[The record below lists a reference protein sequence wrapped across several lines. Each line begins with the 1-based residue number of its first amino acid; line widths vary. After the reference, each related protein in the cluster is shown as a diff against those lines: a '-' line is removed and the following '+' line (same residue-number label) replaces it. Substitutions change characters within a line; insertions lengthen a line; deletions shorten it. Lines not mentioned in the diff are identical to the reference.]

1 MSVDGLSEFCA
12 VNHWIENLLESQKWR
27 KQIVGMTMP
36 LDGFINDV
44 GGGAGFRDERLHVC
58 AGQGAEY

>member
-1 MSVDGLSEFCA
+1 